1 MNFAS
6 DNSESKL
13 TLTYSGRRKL
23 LLVLFLLLAVA
34 LVGRA
39 LKLQVIEK
47 DFLQRQA
54 DIRHMRVVPVSAHR
68 GKILDRNGDAVA
80 ISTPVQS
87 AWINPGEFEASV
99 GQKKV
104 LSKLLSISDSKIARL
119 ASDRSKS
126 FAYLKR
132 RIDPALAE
140 RVAALELPGLYFQT
154 EYRRYYPAGE
164 VAAQLVGFTDID
176 DVGQEGLELAYEEW
190 LDGDD
195 GRKRIVRDGKR
206 RIIEDVELIQSA
218 EAGKD
223 LVLSIDLDMQY
234 LAYRELKAAVKMHN
248 AKSGSLVLL
257 NVQTGEVLAM
267 VSQPSF
273 NPNSSSKSGSRRNR
287 AVTDVSEPG
296 STVKPFAVACG
307 LENGVI
313 SENSAVNTSPGHYY
327 IGRHRI
333 SDHGKPGLLSVSR
346 ILEKSSN
353 VGVSKIALKL
363 EPSQL
368 WACYDH
374 LGFGRASAAGFP
386 GEASGRLPDYSRWHK
401 IEQATMSYGYGLS
414 VSTLQLARA
423 YAVLANGGTIPEV
436 TFLKRSEQVAGEQIF
451 SRSTTQPLQL
461 MLEKVVGDEGTAP
474 LARVNG
480 YRVAGKTGTVK
491 KAGAGGYSDDRYQ
504 TLFAGFAPVSNPQ
517 LAMAVMI
524 DDPAG
529 EKYYG
534 GTVAAPVF
542 SKVMAGVLRLSGSKP
557 DLASDMFQVGI
568 RQRRAL

>member
-1 MNFAS
+1 M
-6 DNSESKL
+6 L
-13 TLTYSGRRKL
+13 
-23 LLVLFLLLAVA
+23 LFLLLAVA

-47 DFLQRQA
+47 DFLQHQA
-54 DIRHMRVVPVSAHR
+54 DIRHMRVIPMSAHR

-87 AWINPGEFEASV
+87 AWINPSEFEASL

-104 LSKLLSISDSKIARL
+104 LAKLLSISGSKIDRVS
-119 ASDRSKS
+119 SDRRKS
-126 FAYLKR
+126 FVYLKR
-132 RIDPALAE
+132 RISPALAE
-140 RVAALELPGLYFQT
+140 QVAALDLQGLYFQT

-176 DVGQEGLELAYEEW
+176 DVGQEGLELAYESW

-195 GRKRIVRDGKR
+195 GSKRVVRDGKR

-234 LAYRELKAAVKMHN
+234 LAYRELKAAVKMHQ

-273 NPNSSSKSGSRRNR
+273 NPNSSDKRGSRRNR

-307 LENGVI
+307 LENGVVNA
-313 SENSAVNTSPGHYY
+313 NSTIDTSPGYY
-327 IGRHRI
+327 TIGRHRI
-333 SDHGKPGLLSVSR
+333 SDHGESGLLSVSR

-363 EPSQL
+363 KPSQL
-368 WACYDH
+368 WGCYDQ
-374 LGFGRASAAGFP
+374 LGFGRVTAVGFP

-401 IEQATMSYGYGLS
+401 IEQATMSFGYGLS

-423 YAVLANGGTIPEV
+423 YAALANGGKLPEV
-436 TFLKRSEQVAGEQIF
+436 TFLKRSEQVVGEKVF
-451 SRSTTQPLQL
+451 SESIVKPLQL
-461 MLEKVVGDEGTAP
+461 MLEKVVGNKGTAP
-474 LARVNG
+474 LAKVNG

-517 LAMAVMI
+517 LAMAIMI